1 MPLRRQ
7 ILFFLGVAALQAV
20 GNYGTYLLLLQIT
33 DWPIAFLAAVAMGIA
48 VQTALQI
55 KSTFRSKLKFDIS
68 VRYVIY
74 QIGYMAVFAI
84 LLGATIRAGV
94 PAAVAPIPVLVI
106 VAPLHFLLSRM
117 IITGRGTAS

>member
-7 ILFFLGVAALQAV
+7 ILFFLVVAALQAV

-33 DWPIAFLAAVAMGIA
+33 DWPIAFLAAAAVGIA

-55 KSTFRSKLKFDIS
+55 KSTFRSKLKLDIS

-106 VAPLHFLLSRM
+106 VTPLHFLLSRM